1 MTADDL
7 LPIVAN
13 PAVKPRP
20 PTATSIPGILGM
32 LQDEWDAQAAE
43 AFQLRKQLYAT
54 RQELSQ
60 VLYQQDAAVRTCARL
75 MEQRDAARK
84 QLAESGAAAPAA
96 AAEAPPPKRAAAGE
110 ASEAA
115 PEKRVRFTEGDET
128 VALEPDALAIVES
141 AYKQL
146 TDGRKGRAV
155 PQGTPSAADVRQK
168 YGSLGAW
175 PSDGTVIAL
184 DSCESPSVVGGN
196 MLVTT
201 ASGKASLVD
210 GETGAVRV
218 SVTGAEKT
226 TGACLLPYPTT
237 ANLPLAALASQ
248 DGCVRLY
255 DFGRTDGDALVDTAT
270 PFGAEMDL
278 AIAAHSGTRGAF
290 VYAASGTGGWALIDT
305 TANMTPVASRR
316 RGSAAAARPCVA
328 SHPDGILFGTASSRD
343 GTVTLWDCRN
353 ATTAMT
359 LECAGGGIHSL
370 SMSENGYYIAVAGAD
385 GASVYDLRKS
395 KEVAK
400 WDEHGP
406 SYAVAFDAYGTLMG
420 AAFNKGSVCVYEVK
434 KASTTLFDAPLGGAG
449 PSSAFAFNAN
459 ATRAVAAYESGLVVI
474 GYE

>member
-1 MTADDL
+1 M
-7 LPIVAN
+7 
-13 PAVKPRP
+13 
-20 PTATSIPGILGM
+20 
-32 LQDEWDAQAAE
+32 
-43 AFQLRKQLYAT
+43 
-54 RQELSQ
+54 Q
-60 VLYQQDAAVRTCARL
+60 VV
-75 MEQRDAARK
+75 
-84 QLAESGAAAPAA
+84 A

-237 ANLPLAALASQ
+237 ANLPLAALAYPPSPTTLGCKTSQ
-248 DGCVRLY
+248 T
-255 DFGRTDGDALVDTAT
+255 FNKT
-270 PFGAEMDL
+270 
-278 AIAAHSGTRGAF
+278 S
-290 VYAASGTGGWALIDT
+290 AS
-305 TANMTPVASRR
+305 MAS
-316 RGSAAAARPCVA
+316 
-328 SHPDGILFGTASSRD
+328 
-343 GTVTLWDCRN
+343 
-353 ATTAMT
+353 
-359 LECAGGGIHSL
+359 
-370 SMSENGYYIAVAGAD
+370 
-385 GASVYDLRKS
+385 
-395 KEVAK
+395 EVA
-400 WDEHGP
+400 EAGFTRPISLRRP
-406 SYAVAFDAYGTLMG
+406 S
-420 AAFNKGSVCVYEVK
+420 
-434 KASTTLFDAPLGGAG
+434 
-449 PSSAFAFNAN
+449 
-459 ATRAVAAYESGLVVI
+459 
-474 GYE
+474 